1 MDGYFKLCCLCYFKL
16 CRGSLLLLENN
27 CVHRDSNTSAHG
39 SQHGEGNLK
48 LLVLHPVQVVHVLC
62 MDVVW
67 LIMRCVLPSASL
79 QWNEIHEKLGETTMG
94 QISKT
99 KAARIT
105 QPHGKTKLHD
115 KFDNMETSRV

>member
-1 MDGYFKLCCLCYFKL
+1 MGKDILMDRYFKLCCLWYFKL

-67 LIMRCVLPSASL
+67 LIMRVRSHPPHSSGMKSTRSWERR
-79 QWNEIHEKLGETTMG
+79 QWV
-94 QISKT
+94 
-99 KAARIT
+99 R
-105 QPHGKTKLHD
+105 
-115 KFDNMETSRV
+115 